1 MWHADCRLLP
11 KIAIQTGHAIGN
23 HVGVRRTKITLI
35 VGIALVLTFAVIVL
49 GVHFLVSRQD
59 FELVRGILPYS
70 GSGFISHDR
79 NLGISYRRIV
89 GTADPKQC
97 SSSHDRQRVL

>member
-23 HVGVRRTKITLI
+23 HVVVRRTKITLI

-49 GVHFLVSRQD
+49 GVHFVGSRQD

-70 GSGFISHDR
+70 ETGRLSSFKGLSADR
-79 NLGISYRRIV
+79 RKFAGP
-89 GTADPKQC
+89 ADTDSAPVNFH
-97 SSSHDRQRVL
+97 SL